1 MQVGVFGIKVT
12 SWDSTHFY
20 QFFLCWALH
29 IWHIKCMLFTSTN
42 FARQLHNWVVAHW
55 YNSEPCRT
63 NQPVFGRTNLS
74 QTYITQCSAVQ
85 HISTLDV
92 KWLYNNFWQ
101 FWMEW
106 VEWLFIDKSNLLDY
120 ELLFRSDL
128 DWPLGVKIC
137 SNLIVNK
144 IC

>member
-1 MQVGVFGIKVT
+1 MGFRALYNADVGYLVSKLQVEI
-12 SWDSTHFY
+12 STHFY

-63 NQPVFGRTNLS
+63 NQPEFGRTNLS

-92 KWLYNNFWQ
+92 KWLLYNSFWQ
-101 FWMEW
+101 FLMEW

-120 ELLFRSDL
+120 KLKSDL
-128 DWPLGVKIC
+128 T
-137 SNLIVNK
+137 
-144 IC
+144 

>member
-12 SWDSTHFY
+12 SWNSTHFY
-20 QFFLCWALH
+20 QFFLWSWALH

-42 FARQLHNWVVAHW
+42 FARQLHIWVVAHW

-63 NQPVFGRTNLS
+63 NQPEFGRTNLS

-101 FWMEW
+101 FLMEW
-106 VEWLFIDKSNLLDY
+106 VQWLFIDKSNLYWTMNLNQIW
-120 ELLFRSDL
+120 LRLA
-128 DWPLGVKIC
+128 LGFKYM
-137 SNLIVNK
+137 
-144 IC
+144 